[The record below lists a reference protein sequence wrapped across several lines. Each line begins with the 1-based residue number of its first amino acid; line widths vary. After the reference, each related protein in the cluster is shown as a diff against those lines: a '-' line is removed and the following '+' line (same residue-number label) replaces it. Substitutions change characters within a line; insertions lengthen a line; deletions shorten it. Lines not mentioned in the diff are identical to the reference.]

1 MAITVLR
8 QDPRYDTLKKGHNLR
23 WPASEADA
31 VSRIEVC
38 ESPEDAADALQ
49 RIVNAGLRP
58 TVRSGG
64 HCYEDFFA
72 NNPDGAILDLGM
84 LTQMNPPGK
93 GAPYTIGAGTQL
105 WQAYVEL
112 YKRYDVTIPG
122 GTCGTVGAG
131 GHITG
136 GGYGTLSR
144 LHGLTVDWLSA
155 VDILTVDAK
164 GKVVPRKVDRTHD
177 PDLFRACRGA
187 GGGNFGVITN
197 YTFDSLPKPPQEVI
211 LAHMSWPWA
220 DMSLERFTEI
230 LTTFGNYWEMRG
242 KDPDTWGM
250 FADLVVSHQAGGRF
264 GMSVQFCNRD
274 GTCKDLSVLTEY
286 LDRFQECKPSAG
298 TPTGPSV
305 FGVPPASA
313 GQPVCIGAH
322 TMARYDWL
330 LAVEADIGGGS
341 SSRAKYKSAYMKRG
355 FTAEDAR
362 CMYKHMTRTM
372 PGVDLRSSILQI
384 DSYGGAINRKN
395 LVDETAAAQRSSV
408 IKLQYQTYWR
418 EEKDDDAR
426 LTWIRDFYREMY
438 SGADVDSKYRST
450 PYPGER
456 FDGCYINYPDKD
468 MLAYPFWPQLYY
480 GDQLYA
486 FLQGVK
492 RRYDPN
498 NIFHHAMSVRP

>member
-8 QDPRYDTLKKGHNLR
+8 QDPRYDALRKGHNLR
-23 WPASEADA
+23 WPASDADG
-31 VSRIEVC
+31 VDRIEIC
-38 ESPEDAADALQ
+38 ETPEDVADALQ
-49 RIVNAGLRP
+49 RIVTAGLRP

-72 NNPDGAILDLGM
+72 NNPNGALLDLSL
-84 LTQMNPPGK
+84 LTQTNPPGK
-93 GAPYTIGAGTQL
+93 GAHYTIGAGTQL

-112 YKRYDVTIPG
+112 YKRYGVTLPV
-122 GTCGTVGAG
+122 GTCGSVGAG

-144 LHGLTVDWLSA
+144 LHGLTGDWLSA

-164 GKVVPRKVDRTHD
+164 GKVVARRADRIHD
-177 PDLFRACRGA
+177 ADLFRACRGA
-187 GGGNFGVITN
+187 GGGNFGVITSF
-197 YTFDSLPKPPQEVI
+197 TFDKLPRPPREVMVAR
-211 LAHMSWPWA
+211 LSWAWA
-220 DMSLERFTEI
+220 EMTPDRFTKI
-230 LTTFGNYWEMRG
+230 LTTFGDYWETRG

-250 FADLVVSHQAGGRF
+250 FAVLVVSHQAGGRF
-264 GMSVQFCNRD
+264 GMSVQFCNPD

-286 LDRFQECKPSAG
+286 LDRFQDCKPASG
-298 TPTGPSV
+298 VPSSDAP
-305 FGVPPASA
+305 FGSPPASA
-313 GQPVCIGAH
+313 GQPVCVGAH
-322 TMARYDWL
+322 TMTRYDWL
-330 LAVEADIGGGS
+330 LAVEADTGGGG
-341 SSRAKYKSAYMKRG
+341 SSRAKYKSAYMKG
-355 FTAEDAR
+355 TFTAEDAL
-362 CMYKHMTRTM
+362 CMYKHMTRTI
-372 PGVDLRSSILQI
+372 PGFDLRNSMVAI

-408 IKLQYQTYWR
+408 MKLQYQTYWR

-438 SGADVDSKYRST
+438 SSADVDSKYSTT

-456 FDGCYINYPDKD
+456 YDGCYINYPDKD
-468 MLAYPFWPQLYY
+468 MLAYAFWPQLYY
-480 GDQLYA
+480 GDQLYP

-498 NIFHHAMSVRP
+498 NIFHHAMSIRP